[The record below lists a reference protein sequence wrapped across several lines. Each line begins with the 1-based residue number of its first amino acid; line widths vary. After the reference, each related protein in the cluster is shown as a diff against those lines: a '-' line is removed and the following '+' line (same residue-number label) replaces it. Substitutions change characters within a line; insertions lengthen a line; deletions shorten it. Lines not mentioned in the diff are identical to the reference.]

1 MQENQLQFRVSSALK
16 DLVGKDLITNDF
28 IAIFELVKNSY
39 DAYAT
44 KVEITFEQDRIIIAD
59 NGKGMT
65 LEDIKSKWLFVGFS
79 AKKDGSEDDDKQ
91 SSYRDNIK
99 RHYAGAKGIG
109 RFSCDR
115 LGENL
120 TLTTKSKS
128 STNTETIYV
137 NWTDFDIDQ
146 SKEFKDI
153 QLRHISTNKKINFPN
168 SRESGTILEI
178 TTLHSLW
185 DRPKIIQ
192 LKAQLEKL
200 INPFSETTDFEIEL
214 ISKDNGKADEDYL
227 KSKTLSDGSIEPSAE
242 RNTVN
247 GIIKNSILDVLQLK
261 TTQVALI
268 LKDGEISTTIND
280 RGTKIFQIK
289 ETNREFDS
297 LQNVTIYLYY
307 LNRAAKYNFS
317 LRMGLQPVQ
326 YGSIFLFRNGFRIMP
341 FGDVGD
347 DSWGLDQRAQQGRS
361 RFIGTRDLF
370 GRVDVV
376 TSKIDDLKEVS
387 SRDGGLIKTEASD
400 QLFKLFDTVHRHLER
415 YVTGV
420 LWGEAFLRKEY
431 FENET
436 IALAKRKELLD
447 AERDSE
453 DTDYILHSSI
463 GSKIDFVQL
472 IKTLT
477 KNKNIEVVYYN
488 KDLANILSDP
498 FLTGNVKP
506 QFIEDLEK
514 IAEETND
521 DKLLFSIDEAR
532 RKIAEL
538 EKEKELAEQ
547 KAFDEELK
555 RIAAEEKARKAEIAK
570 ELAELKRAE
579 EEEAKK
585 QAQLQAK
592 EAELKRREEEIKRK
606 EVEQKRKEEEEKR
619 KKAEEEKEKS
629 EKKLEKKIEQLKIV
643 TSLSSQDLEAVTNL
657 HHQTNVTADNIK
669 TMITRFSRKLK
680 KNESVPYETVIEFLD
695 DISLENSK
703 IISFSR
709 FGIKKIFDDF
719 TTKESYNV
727 VEFLKNYIE
736 KIAKQFGD
744 SRLKIEFENALK
756 NSFYTEFAPIDIS
769 VIVDNMISNA
779 KKANANILLV
789 KTSDNNDSLTI
800 SFTSNKPFNKEI
812 SNFTDLF
819 ERGFSTTKS
828 TGVGLYHIKNI
839 IEENGWSIKAQE
851 INSNAQFIIAIKK

>member
-28 IAIFELVKNSY
+28 VAIFELVKNSY

-65 LEDIKSKWLFVGFS
+65 LQDIKSKWLFVGFS

-538 EKEKELAEQ
+538 QKGKELAEQ
-547 KAFDEELK
+547 KVIEEERK
-555 RIAAEEKARKAEIAK
+555 RIAAEEKARKAE
-570 ELAELKRAE
+570 EERDLAEKKRAE

-585 QAQLQAK
+585 QAQLNAK
-592 EAELKRREEEIKRK
+592 EAELKRREEEVKRK
-606 EVEQKRKEEEEKR
+606 EEEQKRKEEEEKR
-619 KKAEEEKEKS
+619 KKAEEEKEKA
-629 EKKLEKKIEQLKIV
+629 EKERDVEKSKNRYLISTRTITQETADVLHTIKISSNEVLAASKKIKNIV
-643 TSLSSQDLEAVTNL
+643 
-657 HHQTNVTADNIK
+657 
-669 TMITRFSRKLK
+669 
-680 KNESVPYETVIEFLD
+680 ESYPKASE
-695 DISLENSK
+695 ISLPLGIINFHVERINKLSKLLTKADIEILKEKTRTDIPNFIEEYLPNYQSTIKDITFENNLSNK
-703 IISFSR
+703 I
-709 FGIKKIFDDF
+709 IKKISLLDL
-719 TTKESYNV
+719 SV
-727 VEFLKNYIE
+727 VIDNLVNNAVK
-736 KIAKQFGD
+736 AK
-744 SRLKIEFENALK
+744 
-756 NSFYTEFAPIDIS
+756 
-769 VIVDNMISNA
+769 A
-779 KKANANILLV
+779 KKIHVKFSNEDRILYVDFSDDGIGVNLE
-789 KTSDNNDSLTI
+789 KMSPTSIFELGITDKPDGSGIGLNTI
-800 SFTSNKPFNKEI
+800 KEI
-812 SNFTDLF
+812 INKHMEGEIDYL
-819 ERGFSTTKS
+819 GN
-828 TGVGLYHIKNI
+828 GLYYKEGATFRLIFK
-839 IEENGWSIKAQE
+839 
-851 INSNAQFIIAIKK
+851 

>member
-44 KVEITFEQDRIIIAD
+44 KVDITFKKDEIVIAD

-65 LEDIKSKWLFVGFS
+65 LQDIKSKWLFLGFS

-91 SSYRDNIK
+91 SSYRDKIK

-128 STNTETIYV
+128 SVNSEIIYV

-153 QLRHISTNKKINFPN
+153 QLRHISTNEKINFPK
-168 SRESGTILEI
+168 SKDSGTILKI
-178 TTLHSLW
+178 SSLHSQW
-185 DRPKIIQ
+185 NRKKILD

-214 ISKDNGKADEDYL
+214 ISEENKKEDEAKAKAL
-227 KSKTLSDGSIEPSAE
+227 PDGSIEPAVE
-242 RNTVN
+242 KDIVN
-247 GIIKNSILDVLQLK
+247 GVIKNSILDVLQLK
-261 TTQVALI
+261 TTQIALI
-268 LKDGEISTTIND
+268 LKEDEILTTIND

-289 ETNREFDS
+289 EASSDFS
-297 LQNVTIYLYY
+297 HLQNVTIYLYY

-347 DSWGLDQRAQQGRS
+347 DSWGLDQRAQQGHS
-361 RFIGTRDLF
+361 RFLGTRDLF
-370 GRVDVV
+370 GRVDVL
-376 TSKIDDLKEVS
+376 TNKIDVLKEVS

-400 QLFKLFDTVHRHLER
+400 QLFNLFNKAHRHLER

-431 FENET
+431 FENEA

-453 DTDYILHSSI
+453 STGYILHSSV
-463 GSKIDFVQL
+463 GSKIDFIQL
-472 IKTLT
+472 IKTLAN
-477 KNKNIEVVYYN
+477 NKDVEILYYN
-488 KDLANILSDP
+488 KDLANIVSDS
-498 FLTGNVKP
+498 FLTDNIKP

-514 IAEETND
+514 IAEKTND

-532 RKIAEL
+532 RKIVEL
-538 EKEKELAEQ
+538 QKEKDLAEQ
-547 KAFDEELK
+547 KAFDEEQK
-555 RIAAEEKARKAEIAK
+555 RIVAEEKARKAEIARD
-570 ELAELKRAE
+570 LAEQERVK

-585 QAQLQAK
+585 KAQLIAK
-592 EAELKRREEEIKRK
+592 EADLKRREEEVKRK
-606 EVEQKRKEEEEKR
+606 EEEQKRKEEEEKR
-619 KKAEEEKEKS
+619 RKAEEEKEKA
-629 EKKLEKKIEQLKIV
+629 EKERDIEKNKNKYLISTRAITKETEDVLHTIKISSNEVLTASKKIKNIVDDNPKYSEIAIALGTINFHVERINKLSKLLTKADIEILKEKTRTDVASFIQEYLPNYQS
-643 TSLSSQDLEAVTNL
+643 T
-657 HHQTNVTADNIK
+657 IK
-669 TMITRFSRKLK
+669 EITFE
-680 KNESVPYETVIEFLD
+680 NT
-695 DISLENSK
+695 ISAK
-703 IISFSR
+703 I
-709 FGIKKIFDDF
+709 IKKISLLDLSIIIDNLVSNAVKASAKRIHVKFSNNERIINVDFSDDGIG
-719 TTKESYNV
+719 V
-727 VEFLKNYIE
+727 DLKNMSTSSI
-736 KIAKQFGD
+736 
-744 SRLKIEFENALK
+744 FELGITDRADGSGIGL
-756 NSFYTEFAPIDIS
+756 S
-769 VIVDNMISNA
+769 
-779 KKANANILLV
+779 
-789 KTSDNNDSLTI
+789 TI
-800 SFTSNKPFNKEI
+800 KEI
-812 SNFTDLF
+812 INKHMEGDIMFIGNGLF
-819 ERGFSTTKS
+819 FKEGATFRLIFK
-828 TGVGLYHIKNI
+828 
-839 IEENGWSIKAQE
+839 
-851 INSNAQFIIAIKK
+851 

>member
-44 KVEITFEQDRIIIAD
+44 KVEITFEQDGIIIAD

-120 TLTTKSKS
+120 VLTTKSKS
-128 STNTETIYV
+128 SSNTEIIYV

-153 QLRHISTNKKINFPN
+153 QLKHISTNEKINFPQ
-168 SRESGTILEI
+168 SKDSGTILEI
-178 TTLHSLW
+178 TSLHSKW
-185 DRPKIIQ
+185 IREKIIQ

-214 ISKDNGKADEDYL
+214 ISKDNKKADEDYL
-227 KSKTLSDGSIEPSAE
+227 KSKILSDGSIEPWVE
-242 RNTVN
+242 RNMVN

-261 TTQVALI
+261 TTQIELI
-268 LKDGEISTTIND
+268 LKDDEISTTIND

-289 ETNREFDS
+289 EKNTGFSN

-307 LNRAAKYNFS
+307 LNRAAKHNFS

-341 FGDVGD
+341 FGDIGD
-347 DSWGLDQRAQQGRS
+347 DSWGLDQRAQQGHS
-361 RFIGTRDLF
+361 RFLGTRDLF

-376 TSKIDDLKEVS
+376 TSRIDDLKEVS

-400 QLFKLFDTVHRHLER
+400 QLFKLFETSHRHLER

-420 LWGEAFLRKEY
+420 LWGEAFLRREY
-431 FENET
+431 FENEK
-436 IALAKRKELLD
+436 IALDKRKELLD

-453 DTDYILHSSI
+453 NTDYVLHSSI

-498 FLTGNVKP
+498 ILSQNIKP

-532 RKIAEL
+532 RKITEL

-547 KAFDEELK
+547 KAFDEEQK

-570 ELAELKRAE
+570 ELAEKKKAE

-592 EAELKRREEEIKRK
+592 EAELKRREAVIKQKEE
-606 EVEQKRKEEEEKR
+606 EQKRKEEEEKR
-619 KKAEEEKEKS
+619 KIAEEEKKKAEKERDVEKS
-629 EKKLEKKIEQLKIV
+629 KNKYLISTRGVTEEVLDVLHVIKISSNEVLAASKNIMTVVEKSPNYSDILISLGFINFHVERINKLSKLLTKADIEVLKQKKPTNIPSFVEEYLPNYQLTLKDITFENLMSEKLIKKISLLDLSIILDNLVSNSVKAFAKKIHV
-643 TSLSSQDLEAVTNL
+643 KFTNNNRTLFVDFSDNGGGVDLESMGSAAIFELGITNKPSGSGIGL
-657 HHQTNVTADNIK
+657 STIK
-669 TMITRFSRKLK
+669 EVMK
-680 KNESVPYETVIEFLD
+680 KDMEGDIEFLGNG
-695 DISLENSK
+695 LHFPK
-703 IISFSR
+703 GATFR
-709 FGIKKIFDDF
+709 LIF
-719 TTKESYNV
+719 K
-727 VEFLKNYIE
+727 
-736 KIAKQFGD
+736 
-744 SRLKIEFENALK
+744 
-756 NSFYTEFAPIDIS
+756 
-769 VIVDNMISNA
+769 
-779 KKANANILLV
+779 
-789 KTSDNNDSLTI
+789 
-800 SFTSNKPFNKEI
+800 
-812 SNFTDLF
+812 
-819 ERGFSTTKS
+819 
-828 TGVGLYHIKNI
+828 
-839 IEENGWSIKAQE
+839 
-851 INSNAQFIIAIKK
+851 